1 MLQMKNHKGLF
12 LRANQLALKGEY
24 KKAIE
29 LYNTLIESDPKNTLY
44 QIHLGVTY
52 FDAGDYSNVI
62 KITSDYIKIETNAP
76 FVHQL
81 RGRALFKLEELDSSL
96 HEFNLEIKNNPD
108 YAEVYC
114 DRAYS
119 LLELNRANEALESAM
134 KASQLDPKISD
145 AYHCMA
151 IALNHQGHY
160 KDAIQ
165 RCLQAIEL
173 ESSNPNFY
181 RTLGDVSYNQED
193 FKSAIKYYEKS
204 LHDDKNFFIGA
215 FQKSRAH
222 LSSFD
227 FEAGWQLYENRHLR
241 ESKSKAHLYQEFS
254 KINFKSIKRILI
266 LKEQGLG
273 DEILFGS
280 LLHEIDDHN
289 REVYVEIDERLI
301 SIFKRS
307 FPHIKFFTG
316 ENYPK
321 EFKPDITFG
330 IGSLA
335 GFLRQSVDSFKNQK
349 IKFLESDKDT
359 RLKLKDRLSKL
370 KSHSHDKIC
379 GIAWRSQNKQ
389 FGIQKSLELE
399 HLLPILKIPNIKF
412 VNLQYGECE
421 RELDKIKEEYGI
433 QIHRL
438 PDIDLYQ
445 DIESLCSLIDVCD
458 FVITSSN
465 VTVHLAGSIGKKT
478 FLLAPRGEGR
488 LFYWHIDLKQ
498 SLWYKS
504 VSVFHQKD
512 IGSWREPA
520 SDIYQEI
527 MREKIYIHK

>member
-1 MLQMKNHKGLF
+1 MLQMKNHEKLF
-12 LRANQLALKGEY
+12 SRASQLALEGEY

-29 LYNTLIESDPKNTLY
+29 LYKTLIESDPKNTLY
-44 QIHLGVTY
+44 QIHLSVAY
-52 FDAGDYSNVI
+52 YSAGDFLNVI
-62 KITSDYIKIETNAP
+62 KITSDYIKLEANAP

-81 RGRALFKLEELDSSL
+81 RGRAFFKLEEIDSSL

-119 LLELNRANEALESAM
+119 LLELNRGNEALESAM
-134 KASQLDPKISD
+134 KSSQLDPKISD

-151 IALNHQGHY
+151 IALNQQGHY

-165 RCLQAIEL
+165 HCLQAIEL

-181 RTLGDVSYNQED
+181 RTMGDITYNQED
-193 FKSAIKYYEKS
+193 FKSAIKYYERS
-204 LHDDKNFFIGA
+204 CQVDENFFISV

-273 DEILFGS
+273 DALLFGS

-301 SIFKRS
+301 PIFKRS
-307 FPHIKFFTG
+307 FLHIKFFTG

-330 IGSLA
+330 IASLA

-359 RLKLKDRLSKL
+359 TLKLKNHLSKL

-421 RELDKIKEEYGI
+421 GELDKIKEEYGI

-445 DIESLCSLIDVCD
+445 DIESLFSLIDACD

-465 VTVHLAGSIGKKT
+465 VTVHLAGSLGKKT

-488 LFYWHIDLKQ
+488 LFYWHVDLKQ

-512 IGSWREPA
+512 IGSWRESA

-527 MREKIYIHK
+527 MSEDLIV